1 MNDRSERSQ
10 VNSRMTNT
18 QNGGSRLCQQ
28 IHDLHRNGQ
37 VKKQQVEMPEVS
49 GTSLNLRRVKSITRT
64 KVSTRQLASRMG
76 TPSPI
81 SVTMSN
87 N

>member
-10 VNSRMTNT
+10 INSRMTNT
-18 QNGGSRLCQQ
+18 QNGSRLCQQ

-49 GTSLNLRRVKSITRT
+49 GTSLNLRRVKSITRS
-64 KVSTRQLASRMG
+64 KVSTNKLATRMG
-76 TPSPI
+76 TPSPM